1 MTEQEAI
8 HTRLDYMEEKF
19 DSRLE
24 QLTEAMINQANAI
37 SKLTEYVSDIK
48 LMEARINSHSSEIQS
63 LVHNQDTSY
72 KALDARQDE
81 IERKIPIYD
90 LGMKVIGILG
100 FMMLS
105 AVAGGIYS
113 LVIVS

>member
-1 MTEQEAI
+1 VSENEAI

-24 QLTEAMINQANAI
+24 QLTEAMVNQANAI
-37 SKLTEYVSDIK
+37 SKLTEYVSDMR

-63 LVHNQDTSY
+63 LAYNQDTSY
-72 KALDARQDE
+72 KALDARQDN

-100 FMMLS
+100 FTMLS
-105 AVAGGIYS
+105 AVATAIYS
-113 LVIVS
+113 LVIV